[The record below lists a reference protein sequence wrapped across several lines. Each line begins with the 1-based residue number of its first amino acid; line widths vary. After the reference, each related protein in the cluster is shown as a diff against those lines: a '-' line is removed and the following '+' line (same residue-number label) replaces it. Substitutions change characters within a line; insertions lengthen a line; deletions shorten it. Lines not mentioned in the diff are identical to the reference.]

1 MERNRPLPRGR
12 LGVLGVVTI
21 GAYGAWFY
29 AYGVLLDPIIED
41 TGWSEAA
48 LAGTYAL
55 SLLLGGIGG
64 LGGGWLLDRFGS
76 RLVFAVGAALTM
88 SAFVVAASAESV
100 AVFTTAGAL
109 AGGSLAA
116 LAFYHVTQTV
126 AVRIAPDSPNRAI
139 AVLTIWGA
147 FASVLAIPASA
158 WLEVRFG
165 WRTTLVVLG
174 SFAAASLLAA
184 AATVPTAGAPA
195 VRSSFTAIRARLG
208 NAHVRRFLV
217 AQAVGGMTASVIIVY
232 QVPAM
237 TSAGLSIGV
246 ASTVGGFRGLAQLGG
261 RLPLAPLV
269 AAIGVGRS
277 MQLAY
282 VVLAIGAVLLSVA
295 GSLLPAVLFA
305 ICAGFGIGALSALA
319 GMYTAE
325 VFDADSLGTAMG
337 FTSLVFGAV
346 GAAGP
351 ALAGWTAEV
360 SGSRAWP
367 VLGAAALSALAAAVI
382 KPVPR

>member
-1 MERNRPLPRGR
+1 MSDGLPRGR
-12 LGVLGVVTI
+12 LALLGVVTI

-29 AYGVLLDPIIED
+29 SFGVLLDPIIED

-48 LAGTYAL
+48 LTGAYAL

-76 RLVFAVGAALTM
+76 RLVFAAGAALTM
-88 SAFVVAASAESV
+88 ASFVAAAAAQSV
-100 AVFTTAGAL
+100 AVFTAAGAV

-126 AVRIAPDSPNRAI
+126 AVRIAPADPNRAI

-147 FASVLAIPASA
+147 FASVLAIPAAA
-158 WLEVRFG
+158 WLEARFG
-165 WRTTLVVLG
+165 WRTALVVLG
-174 SFAAASLLAA
+174 AFATTSLLAA
-184 AATVPTAGAPA
+184 AVSVPTPGMPG
-195 VRSSFTAIRARLG
+195 RQSSLAAIRARLG
-208 NAHVRRFLV
+208 NTYVRRFLF

-237 TSAGLSIGV
+237 TSAGLSIGL
-246 ASTVGGFRGLAQLGG
+246 ASTIGGLRGLAQLGG

-269 AAIGVGRS
+269 SAIGVGRS

-282 VVLAIGAVLLSVA
+282 VVLALGGVLLSVS
-295 GSLLPAVLFA
+295 GTLLPAVLFA

-325 VFDADSLGTAMG
+325 VFDSDSLGTAMG

-367 VLGAAALSALAAAVI
+367 VLGAAALAAIAAGVI
-382 KPVPR
+382 KPVEG